1 MRKSAGILL
10 YRKKGQKHQI
20 LLVHPGGP
28 FWAHKDEHAWSVPKG
43 IPEKGEDLL
52 QTAKREFKEET
63 GFEVEGDFM
72 PLNPAKY
79 PNGKMVY
86 AYALQDEIDEQQV
99 KSNTIDIEWPPNSGK
114 TINIPEVDKARWF
127 SLDEAKRKI
136 HKGQVAIIENLEK
149 KLNL

>member
-10 YRKKGQKHQI
+10 YRKNGKKHQV

-72 PLNPAKY
+72 PLNPVKY

-86 AYALQDEIDEQQV
+86 TYALEDEIDEQQV

-127 SLDEAKRKI
+127 SLDEAKSKI